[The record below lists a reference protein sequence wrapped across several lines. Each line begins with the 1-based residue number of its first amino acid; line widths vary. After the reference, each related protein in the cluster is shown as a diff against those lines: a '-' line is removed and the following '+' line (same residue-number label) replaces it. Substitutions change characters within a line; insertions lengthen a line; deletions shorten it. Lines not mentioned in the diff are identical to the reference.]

1 MQFLATLTLL
11 LTVVSTTLA
20 NRADTIKAGLAVV
33 GNHQYDK
40 YHSHKKAATGASMG
54 NMMHHANE
62 MRKAK
67 QTNNRIGG
75 AVSGVK
81 RVTRRSFAVEDDLEL
96 IGRDGTHEYFKRA
109 LVDDDELYGRDFDL
123 DDLF

>member
-1 MQFLATLTLL
+1 
-11 LTVVSTTLA
+11 
-20 NRADTIKAGLAVV
+20 
-33 GNHQYDK
+33 
-40 YHSHKKAATGASMG
+40 
-54 NMMHHANE
+54 MMHHANE

-75 AVSGVK
+75 AVAGVK
-81 RVTRRSFAVEDDLEL
+81 RVRRSLVVEDDGLEL

-109 LVDDDELYGRDFDL
+109 LPYDEDLFERDFDL